1 MKLTIIKDMGL
12 VHIDGSGFQD
22 LDLSF
27 IPVDV
32 RALQWDNDSGEIE
45 FINNVNKEVNKLPK
59 WAIDAV
65 DLHKTEAK
73 TLLEAEKAE
82 LEYLESDEYKK
93 IIKSEEAKFYLS
105 STDWIVTKIAELQL
119 EGVDIE
125 PLKVKYAAELAERK
139 LMREVV

>member
-12 VHIDGSGFQD
+12 VHIDGVGFED

-27 IPVDV
+27 IPADV
-32 RALQWDNDSGEIE
+32 WALQWDNDCGEIE
-45 FINNVNKEVNKLPK
+45 LINNVNKEVNKLPK

-65 DLHKTEAK
+65 DLHETETK
-73 TLLEAEKAE
+73 NLLEAEKAE
-82 LEYLESDEYKK
+82 LKYLESDEYKNL
-93 IIKSEEAKFYLS
+93 IAISEAKSYLA

-119 EGVDIE
+119 EGVDVE
-125 PLKVKYAAELAERK
+125 PLKTKYADELAERK